1 MTHKIFVARP
11 IQQVVIDRLAASCDV
26 RVHPQDAPL
35 TAAQLG
41 ESIADM
47 DALVSVGGN
56 INQEVLARAS
66 RLRVIA
72 NIGAGYDTVDLNAC
86 SQRRIMVTNT
96 PDVLTE
102 STADLAFAL
111 LLAVGRRI
119 LQADAY
125 VRQDQWRYGLW
136 NLLWGTEL
144 HGKTLGLYG
153 FGHIGQAM
161 ARRGRG
167 FSMRILYYAR
177 HRVAAAVESETGA
190 QLVDFKTLLRESD
203 FLSIHVPLN
212 KESERS
218 IAAAELGLMKP
229 TAFIINTAR
238 GKVVDEEA
246 LVRTLQS
253 GGLAGAGLDVFE
265 NEPRVHS
272 TLIEMENVVMAP
284 HIGSAT
290 TEARLRMASLAADN
304 LLAVFEGRRPPN
316 LLNPEV
322 FY

>member
-35 TAAQLG
+35 SAAQLG

-125 VRQDQWRYGLW
+125 VRQDRWRYGLW

-144 HGKTLGLYG
+144 HGKTLGLDG

-177 HRVAAAVESETGA
+177 HRVAAAVESETSA

-218 IAAAELGLMKP
+218 IAAAEFGLMKP

-246 LVRTLQS
+246 LVRALQS
-253 GGLAGAGLDVFE
+253 GG
-265 NEPRVHS
+265 
-272 TLIEMENVVMAP
+272 
-284 HIGSAT
+284 
-290 TEARLRMASLAADN
+290 
-304 LLAVFEGRRPPN
+304 
-316 LLNPEV
+316 
-322 FY
+322 